1 MKLKMNVARAY
12 KSPYEAQP
20 TPCTLLCVSARY
32 TPEAGLYVERGD
44 IKDGVFYPN
53 KGGEWMYEAFMD
65 LLDCTREPKASETRE
80 KFRLLIGGDGDPMAQ
95 LKPIRI
101 ELNVAGAK
109 EGRP

>member
-1 MKLKMNVARAY
+1 MHAAMRVGQIHSRSRALCRARRH
-12 KSPYEAQP
+12 QG
-20 TPCTLLCVSARY
+20 R
-32 TPEAGLYVERGD
+32 
-44 IKDGVFYPN
+44 VFYPN

-80 KFRLLIGGDGDPMAQ
+80 KFRLIIGGDGDPMAQ

-109 EGRP
+109 EWRP